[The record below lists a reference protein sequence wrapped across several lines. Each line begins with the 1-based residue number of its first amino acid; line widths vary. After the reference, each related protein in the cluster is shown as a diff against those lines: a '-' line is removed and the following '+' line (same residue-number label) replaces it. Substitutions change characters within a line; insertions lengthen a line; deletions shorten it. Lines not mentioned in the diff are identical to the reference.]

1 MSSTSI
7 TINRHRLTP
16 KSICIYALIIRIT
29 ALVCVLFFSSHLS
42 TGFFGSS
49 SIQDDVRIIEGAEI
63 YARTAKSVIDVS
75 ALESAYDQVELSYHD
90 ASVMELDYWLFSI
103 GLYLLGNVALLR
115 LLNILF
121 AVASVFCLYEIANN
135 LYGRRVAEISSLLY
149 ALLPYPVFFSCFLY
163 KDQLYTLVFLL
174 IIRRALKCVNR
185 VKISDYIF
193 LAITLFLSMWI
204 RSGLV
209 VLVLFATVV
218 IIFKRSS
225 FKFNFFKVALF
236 AILAG
241 LVLGY
246 IAYLSWDK
254 IVLKFTRYVVEY
266 ETEGGGIVDY
276 FTIKSPTEIYRYPF
290 SYLFLLI
297 IPINYVLKVLNWND
311 FVGVLNIIATPVAI
325 GNFLYLFSFKMKK
338 DYFYWTIQLFYFVAI
353 LASLTIP
360 RHLFFLQPFN
370 MLFFALY
377 FSKVKSKM
385 IWRVS
390 SLTATSVIALLMII
404 NVLR

>member
-1 MSSTSI
+1 MNKSI
-7 TINRHRLTP
+7 SLLAGSYLS
-16 KSICIYALIIRIT
+16 KKKICIYAFIVRII
-29 ALVCVLFFSSHLS
+29 ALVCILVFSPQLS
-42 TGFFGSS
+42 TGFSGST

-63 YARTAKSVIDVS
+63 YARTAKSVIDVP
-75 ALESAYDQVELSYHD
+75 ALESAYDQVELAYHD

-121 AVASVFCLYEIANN
+121 AVASVFCLYEIAN
-135 LYGRRVAEISSLLY
+135 LMYGRRVAEISSLLY

-254 IVLKFTRYVVEY
+254 IMLKFTRYVVEY

-276 FTIKSPTEIYRYPF
+276 FTIKSPAEIYRYPF
-290 SYLFLLI
+290 SFLFLLI
-297 IPINYVLKVLNWND
+297 IPINYVLKVATWYDL
-311 FVGVLNIIATPVAI
+311 VGVLNIIAIPVAI
-325 GNFLYLFSFKMKK
+325 GNFFYLFNFKIKK
-338 DYFYWTIQLFYFVAI
+338 DYFYWLMQVFYFVAI
-353 LASLTIP
+353 CTSLTIP
-360 RHLFFLQPFN
+360 RHQFFLQPLT
-370 MLFFALY
+370 MLFFANYYCNL
-377 FSKVKSKM
+377 KNKL
-385 IWRVS
+385 IWKASSVS
-390 SLTATSVIALLMII
+390 VSMLICLLMIFNI
-404 NVLR
+404 